1 MTVAAMETN
10 LDGFQKAEMAIR
22 TIDKGDDKKK
32 MLRRMSNEEVMFFV
46 YNDIRNGKEFSDL
59 IIIQRYF

>member
-32 MLRRMSNEEVMFFV
+32 KKKKKLHRMSNEEVMFFV
-46 YNDIRNGKEFSDL
+46 YL
-59 IIIQRYF
+59 QMT

>member
-10 LDGFQKAEMAIR
+10 LDGFQKAEMAIQ

-32 MLRRMSNEEVMFFV
+32 KKKLRRMSNEEVMIFV
-46 YNDIRNGKEFSDL
+46 YLQMI
-59 IIIQRYF
+59 